1 MMHMRVRCVLTLLA
15 LLALAGGLAGRVAA
29 GGDADSLAALRRQFE
44 SPPDDS
50 RIMMRWWW
58 FGPAVTGPEI
68 ERELRAMKAAGIG
81 GVEVQ
86 AVYPVALDDE
96 ARGVRNL
103 PFLSDE
109 FLDALRFASDTARG
123 LGLRFDVTLGSGW
136 PYGGPSVPVAQAA
149 GRLRIVRTPLP
160 PGARELPLPDIGAGE
175 KLIAAFLVSVDGTAG
190 AAPAGAVAPV
200 AATSGAAPAA
210 SEVVDIRD
218 GIVRLPAGLTGA
230 QELQVFIAS
239 RTGMMVKRAAAGA
252 DGFVIDHLD
261 RGALDAY
268 LAAVGERLLKPLAAQ
283 PPYAIFSDSLE
294 VFGSDWTGD
303 LLQEFQR
310 RRGYDLRPHLPE
322 LAADGASSSASSAS
336 TALRASNSTN
346 ASSAG
351 LRYDW
356 GLTLTELLNERF
368 LAPMQAWAKR
378 HGTRFRA
385 QIYGMPPAALS
396 SNAFADLA
404 DGEGTEWKILS
415 SSRWASSA
423 NHLYDCP
430 VTASET
436 WTWLHSPSFRA
447 TPLDMK
453 AEADIHFLQGIN
465 QLIGHGWP
473 YAGPSGG
480 AAASRSQDRPD
491 PVARSGGAP
500 DAAPSQ
506 RGLAS
511 APVGEGYPGWRFYAA
526 GAFSDANPWW
536 IVMPDVSRY
545 LQRVSF
551 LLRQGRPANDV
562 AIYLPTSDAYA
573 SFTPGKVHLIDALR
587 EKLGT
592 DIMPALLEAGCNVDF
607 VDDEALK
614 RTGRVDGG
622 TLTLGGNR
630 YRAVVLPGVERLPF
644 ATLQTLDAFARGG
657 GIVIATRRLP
667 ALAPGFR
674 ATDADHAAIARLA
687 ARLFE
692 SNGAKR
698 EAAPGLFV
706 RDERTQLADALR
718 RRLQPDAQLAPAAPD
733 VGIVHR
739 HTPDADIYFV
749 ANTSN
754 QARRVNATFR
764 VDGTRTAEQ
773 WDPMTGR
780 VAAIDVSSRAAGAAA
795 AGATVALDLPP
806 YGSTVIVFP
815 ASARAK
821 ASGTST
827 STAGVKASAPAA
839 MDISGG
845 WNVTFTSASD
855 GRTSS
860 RVMDRLHSWTDDSA
874 THDFSGVAT
883 YERTLEISGDLA
895 SAIAARRPILLDFG
909 EAKPT
914 MPQPKARF
922 QAWLDAPV
930 REGVVIEIN
939 GVRVGAVW
947 SPPYAIDV
955 SSALKPGANQIRLT
969 VGNLAINYMAARPL
983 PDYRLLNLRYGTRF
997 EPQDMNDLR
1006 PLPAGLLGPI
1016 TLKPTASAPGTQ
1028 PAPAPA
1034 QTPR

>member
-1 MMHMRVRCVLTLLA
+1 MMHMRVRRVLA
-15 LLALAGGLAGRVAA
+15 LLVLLAVAGGLAGRVAA
-29 GGDADSLAALRRQFE
+29 GGDADSLAALHRQFE

-58 FGPAVTGPEI
+58 FGPAVTRPEI
-68 ERELRAMKAAGIG
+68 ERELRAMQAAGIG

-109 FLDALRFASDTARG
+109 FLEALRFASDTARG

-136 PYGGPSVPVAQAA
+136 PYGGPSVPAAQAA

-160 PGARELPLPDIGAGE
+160 PGARQLPLPDIGAGE
-175 KLIAAFLVSVDGTAG
+175 KLIAAFLVVGDD
-190 AAPAGAVAPV
+190 APNAREM
-200 AATSGAAPAA
+200 T
-210 SEVVDIRD
+210 DIRD
-218 GIVRLPAGLTGA
+218 GMVCLPPDLTGA

-303 LLQEFQR
+303 LLEEFQR

-322 LAADGASSSASSAS
+322 LAADGASSNAS
-336 TALRASNSTN
+336 TALN
-346 ASSAG
+346 ASRAG

-423 NHLYDCP
+423 NHLYDRP

-500 DAAPSQ
+500 GAAPSQ

-573 SFTPGKVHLIDALR
+573 SLTPGKVHLIDALR

-592 DIMPALLEAGCNVDF
+592 DIMPSLLEAGYNVDF
-607 VDDEALK
+607 VDDEAL
-614 RTGRVDGG
+614 RQTGRVDGG

-630 YRAVVLPGVERLPF
+630 YRAVVLPGVEHLPL
-644 ATLQTLDAFARGG
+644 ATLQTLDTFARGG

-674 ATDADHAAIARLA
+674 ATEADHAAIARLA

-692 SNGAKR
+692 SSDAKR
-698 EAAPGLFV
+698 ESTPGLFV

-754 QARRVNATFR
+754 QARRVAATFR
-764 VDGTRTAEQ
+764 VDGTRRAEQ
-773 WDPMTGR
+773 WDPLTGR
-780 VAAIDVSSRAAGAAA
+780 VGAIDVSSRAAGAAA
-795 AGATVALDLPP
+795 AGATVTLDLTP

-815 ASARAK
+815 TSARAK

-827 STAGVKASAPAA
+827 STAGVKASPPSPV
-839 MDISGG
+839 DISGG

-855 GRTSS
+855 CRTSS
-860 RVMDRLHSWTDDSA
+860 RVMDRLRSWTDDPA

-883 YERTLEISGDLA
+883 YERTVDISGDLA
-895 SAIAARRPILLDFG
+895 SAIAARTPILLDFG

-1034 QTPR
+1034 QAPR

>member
-1 MMHMRVRCVLTLLA
+1 MMRLRVRRVLTA
-15 LLALAGGLAGRVAA
+15 LMVLALAGGLAGGGPAAA
-29 GGDADSLAALRRQFE
+29 GGAGGAGGAGAARTVSADALDELRGQFA

-58 FGPAVTGPEI
+58 FGPAVTRPEI
-68 ERELRAMKAAGIG
+68 ERELQAMKAAGIG

-86 AVYPVALDDE
+86 AVYPVSLDDE

-103 PFLSDE
+103 PFLSEE
-109 FLDALRFASDTARG
+109 FLEALRFASDTARG
-123 LGLRFDVTLGSGW
+123 LGLRFDVTVGSGW
-136 PYGGPSVPVAQAA
+136 PYGGPSVPISQAA
-149 GRLRIVRTPLP
+149 GRLRVVRLP
-160 PGARELPLPDIGAGE
+160 VPSGARQLPAPDIGAGE
-175 KLIAAFLVSVDGTAG
+175 KLIAAFLVSG
-190 AAPAGAVAPV
+190 AAGR
-200 AATSGAAPAA
+200 
-210 SEVVDIRD
+210 EVVDISD
-218 GIVRLPAGLTGA
+218 GIVHLPAGLTGA
-230 QELQVFIAS
+230 HELQIFIAS
-239 RTGMMVKRAAAGA
+239 RTGMMVKRAAVGA

-261 RGALDAY
+261 RAALDSY
-268 LAAVGERLLKPLAAQ
+268 LTAVGERLLKPLAGQ
-283 PPYAIFSDSLE
+283 PPYAIFADSLE

-303 LLQEFQR
+303 LPEEFQR
-310 RRGYDLRPHLPE
+310 RRGYDLRPYLPE
-322 LAADGASSSASSAS
+322 MLAGTAASSA
-336 TALRASNSTN
+336 A
-346 ASSAG
+346 AG
-351 LRYDW
+351 VRHDW

-378 HGTRFRA
+378 HGTRFRVQA
-385 QIYGMPPAALS
+385 YGMPPAALS
-396 SNAFADLA
+396 SNAYADLS

-423 NHLYDCP
+423 NHLYDRP

-473 YAGPSGG
+473 YT
-480 AAASRSQDRPD
+480 AAA
-491 PVARSGGAP
+491 ARA
-500 DAAPSQ
+500 
-506 RGLAS
+506 
-511 APVGEGYPGWRFYAA
+511 EYPGWRFYAA
-526 GAFSDANPWW
+526 GAFNDANPWW

-562 AIYLPTSDAYA
+562 ALYLPTSDAYA
-573 SFTPGKVHLIDALR
+573 GFTPGKVHLIEALR

-592 DIMPALLEAGCNVDF
+592 DIMPALLEAGYNVGF

-614 RTGRVDGG
+614 QTGRVEGG

-630 YRAVVLPGVERLPF
+630 YRAVVLPGVEHLPL

-674 ATDADHAAIARLA
+674 ATDADHAEIARLA
-687 ARLFE
+687 ARLF
-692 SNGAKR
+692 GAGHAQGADDANR
-698 EAAPGLFV
+698 VSRGNQMNRATPAIFV
-706 RDERTQLADALR
+706 RDERAQLADALR
-718 RRLQPDAQLAPAAPD
+718 RRLQPDVQLAPAVPD
-733 VGIVHR
+733 IGIVHR
-739 HTPDADIYFV
+739 RTPDADIYFV

-754 QARRVNATFR
+754 QARRVAATFR
-764 VDGTRTAEQ
+764 VDGQRRAER

-780 VAAIDVSSRAAGAAA
+780 VFAIDASGGPGRG
-795 AGATVALDLPP
+795 AGATGAAGTGATLTLDLPA
-806 YGSTVIVFP
+806 YGSTIIVFKASATAGP
-815 ASARAK
+815 ASTSK
-821 ASGTST
+821 STST
-827 STAGVKASAPAA
+827 STPLPTPTPASTSTSAVRANAPAPATSAPAA
-839 MDISGG
+839 IDISSG

-860 RVMDRLHSWTDDSA
+860 RVMDRLRSWTDDPA

-883 YERTLEISGDLA
+883 YERTVEISGDV
-895 SAIAARRPILLDFG
+895 IAAISARTPVLLDFG
-909 EAKPT
+909 EARPT
-914 MPQPKARF
+914 MPQPKARL
-922 QAWLDAPV
+922 QAWLEAPV
-930 REGVVIEIN
+930 REGVVVEIN
-939 GVRVGAVW
+939 GTRVGAVW

-1016 TLKPTASAPGTQ
+1016 TLK
-1028 PAPAPA
+1028 
-1034 QTPR
+1034 